1 MEFYRDKKRRKE
13 KKNRQEEGRKG
24 DAGKIRRDRDRI
36 FLFCPRPLV
45 KLEVKTK
52 LLLSMLNDILFLCNF
67 LLK

>member
-45 KLEVKTK
+45 KLEVKAK